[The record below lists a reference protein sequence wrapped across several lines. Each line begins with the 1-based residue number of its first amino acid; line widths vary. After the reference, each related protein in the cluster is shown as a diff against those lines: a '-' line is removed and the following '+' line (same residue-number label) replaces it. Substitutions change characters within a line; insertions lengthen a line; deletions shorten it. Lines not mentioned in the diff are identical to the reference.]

1 MLSHKSRFRHMLKLN
16 FSATSPSPPR
26 LPPLSSVHDHCPSP
40 QLPAQ
45 DKCKRIKSLP
55 TFTALASFFAAI
67 VNHVQALARRV
78 EELMAFEKFKPRPE
92 DELCVYFFGL

>member
-1 MLSHKSRFRHMLKLN
+1 MLSHKSRFHVEVELHRHI
-16 FSATSPSPPR
+16 SITSSS
-26 LPPLSSVHDHCPSP
+26 PLSSVHDHCPSP

-92 DELCVYFFGL
+92 DELRAYFFGL